1 MDDTHKERILGMIEE
16 VESDTLDAINN
27 EIRSLEIIKDDI
39 RNQFRILLRNVEKV
53 IATDE

>member
-1 MDDTHKERILGMIEE
+1 MDDTHRERILGMIEE

-39 RNQFRILLRNVEKV
+39 QNRFRILLRNVEKV